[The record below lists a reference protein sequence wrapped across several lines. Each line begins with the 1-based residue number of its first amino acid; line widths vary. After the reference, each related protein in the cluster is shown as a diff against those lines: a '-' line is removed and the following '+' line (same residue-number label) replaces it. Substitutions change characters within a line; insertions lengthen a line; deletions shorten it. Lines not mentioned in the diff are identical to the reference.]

1 MALEHV
7 SQSSL
12 GSFDECAQRW
22 AAERVRKVAVPASP
36 ILTEGILAHA
46 VIEEYV
52 NELYQSD
59 LDRAPSSAIDSLVE
73 KVFRENDRALSTE
86 CFESVLITARTF
98 AKYFAMVP
106 ERVIGVEMELRATFH
121 PDCPPMLSFLDFVT
135 QEQDEKGDFIG
146 ITDWKTFYAKT
157 QKPRDKW
164 QLLIYCWQLRNR
176 YPGVRIGV
184 RNHFVRAN
192 IFTPWVF
199 PDENELAS
207 ALMRAK
213 VIYDRQEAAYTAKT
227 WMPNAGDHCE
237 YCPIPDQCELIQGL
251 IVQKHA
257 ILTAEDGIARLQ
269 EVVVFNAASDKLT
282 ASLKTFVNANGP
294 LSLPDGLQASF
305 RTSDGSTTI
314 TDIAGAYE
322 VLGAELF
329 GLVNID
335 GKKIKSY
342 LDDARLDGKWSHKP
356 GRTQFKIGKPKAGS
370 EPDED

>member
-22 AAERVRKVAVPASP
+22 AAERVRKIAVPASP

-106 ERVIGVEMELRATFH
+106 DRVVGVEMLLEAVFH

-213 VIYDRQEAAYTAKT
+213 VVYDRQEAAYTAKT
-227 WMPNAGDHCE
+227 WMPNASDHCE
-237 YCPIPDQCELIQGL
+237 YPD
-251 IVQKHA
+251 
-257 ILTAEDGIARLQ
+257 
-269 EVVVFNAASDKLT
+269 S
-282 ASLKTFVNANGP
+282 
-294 LSLPDGLQASF
+294 
-305 RTSDGSTTI
+305 
-314 TDIAGAYE
+314 
-322 VLGAELF
+322 
-329 GLVNID
+329 
-335 GKKIKSY
+335 
-342 LDDARLDGKWSHKP
+342 
-356 GRTQFKIGKPKAGS
+356 
-370 EPDED
+370 